1 MNAVDT
7 NIWLYAVDHLEP
19 DKSAKAQDLIA
30 QLAASGETVSP
41 WQVASE
47 FVNGLRRWERK
58 RGITTAKVDEWTE
71 WMIEA
76 FPIVTPQHTTVLTAL
91 DLSRRYCLSHWD
103 SMLLAACLEA
113 GVTTLYSEDLSH
125 GQRYDTVLVVNPFV
139 AATAK

>member
-125 GQRYDTVLVVNPFV
+125 GQRYDTVLVVNPFE
-139 AATAK
+139 TS

>member
-19 DKSAKAQDLIA
+19 DKSVRAQDLIA
-30 QLAASGETVSP
+30 LLAAAGETLSP

-125 GQRYDTVLVVNPFV
+125 GQRYDTVLVVNPFE
-139 AATAK
+139 TS